1 MVTMM
6 PNGKIQMG
14 VKMST
19 NISYAYL
26 EGCFLGSDNY
36 VESVAY
42 VDLALRGACRETI
55 PALA

>member
-1 MVTMM
+1 
-6 PNGKIQMG
+6 MG